1 MQLPQR
7 NKPGSQD
14 PSTWHTER
22 VPGYSLEQNQDHE
35 TFEATRG
42 RGGGGDSFEKIFWA
56 KLVQCVIHSA
66 ATNTSVWLGYL
77 HRVSSRYIC
86 NQIAPTE
93 GFFIIRSIPIISSIW
108 CQINVPLESW
118 KMCEFWGVE
127 LTGQSQNQ
135 WMSIFIIIILLF
147 SHSIL
152 QIIVQLKCIG
162 NILENREFWK
172 PSGLFMSL
180 IPIVLPFNPLSSNII
195 LTLIL
200 PTCPE
205 QIIWTVLGELVVRQ
219 TLTPTRDQL
228 SRLKGLKLDS

>member
-14 PSTWHTER
+14 PSTWHTEQ
-22 VPGYSLEQNQDHE
+22 VPGYYLEQNQDH
-35 TFEATRG
+35 
-42 RGGGGDSFEKIFWA
+42 GGGGEFSFETMFLA

-66 ATNTSVWLGYL
+66 ASNHISLVRISSQCFV
-77 HRVSSRYIC
+77 RVYISA
-86 NQIAPTE
+86 IKLPPTE
-93 GFFIIRSIPIISSIW
+93 GFFYHSIYSSIISSIW
-108 CQINVPLESW
+108 CHMNMPLETW

-152 QIIVQLKCIG
+152 QIIVQLKCIE
-162 NILENREFWK
+162 NTLESREFWK

-200 PTCPE
+200 PTCPG

-219 TLTPTRDQL
+219 TLTLTRDQL
-228 SRLKGLKLDS
+228 SRLKGLKFVS

>member
-1 MQLPQR
+1 MFCQGIIYLQSNCPPQR
-7 NKPGSQD
+7 D
-14 PSTWHTER
+14 
-22 VPGYSLEQNQDHE
+22 
-35 TFEATRG
+35 
-42 RGGGGDSFEKIFWA
+42 
-56 KLVQCVIHSA
+56 
-66 ATNTSVWLGYL
+66 
-77 HRVSSRYIC
+77 
-86 NQIAPTE
+86 
-93 GFFIIRSIPIISSIW
+93 FFIIPSIPIISSIW
-108 CQINVPLESW
+108 CHMNMSLETW

-152 QIIVQLKCIG
+152 QIIVQLKCIE
-162 NILENREFWK
+162 NTLESREFWK

-200 PTCPE
+200 PPCPG

-219 TLTPTRDQL
+219 TLTLTRDQL
-228 SRLKGLKLDS
+228 SRLKGLKFVS